1 MASQL
6 SRGEKVIAFIERY
19 CIVPEGVLLGKPLRL
34 EAFQKQFILD
44 VYDNPHGTRTAYL
57 SIARKNGKTGLIAGI
72 LLAHLVG
79 TEAVQNSQIVS
90 GAMSRDQA
98 AIVFNLAVKMI
109 NLNPRLQQLIHI
121 IPSSKRLIGKPC
133 NVEYKALSA
142 DGKTTHGLS
151 PVLAILDEVGQVK
164 GPQNDFIDAITTSQ
178 GAHRRPLLVAIST
191 QAPTDAD
198 LLSIWLDDA
207 ANSKDPKIV
216 SHVHTAPMDLEI
228 TDPDAWKAANP
239 ALDIFL
245 SLEEVEG
252 QAKRAARM
260 PSEENRFRNLVLNQR
275 VSLVSPFI
283 SRNTWLACAGE
294 WEPIVG
300 KCYAGLDLSAA
311 KDLTAL
317 VIIGKS
323 ASGKWNVH
331 PFFWTPDKTL
341 LDRAKTD
348 RVPYDVWKK
357 QGFLRTT
364 PGATVDYE
372 YIVKELIEITEKFDI
387 EVLNFDR
394 WRIDIFK
401 KEAQRVGLSLKMEP
415 FGQGYKDMSPAMD
428 KTEQLLLEEQ
438 VNHANHPVLT
448 MCAANAVVEQD
459 AAGNRK
465 LAKDKSTGRMDGMVA
480 LVMAAGA
487 LNRAKGTSGLE
498 AFLKNPIM
506 VGL

>member
-1 MASQL
+1 MTHQL

-19 CIVPEGVLLGKPLRL
+19 CIVPEGVLLGQPMKL
-34 EAFQKQFILD
+34 ETFQKAFIRD
-44 VYDNPHGTRTAYL
+44 IYDNPHGTRTAYL

-90 GAMSRDQA
+90 GAMSREQA

-178 GAHRRPLLVAIST
+178 GAHDAPLLVAIST

-207 ANSKDPKIV
+207 AHSNDPKIV
-216 SHVHTAPMDLEI
+216 SHVYTAPMDLEI
-228 TDPDAWKAANP
+228 TDPEAWQAANP
-239 ALDIFL
+239 ALDTFR
-245 SLEEVEG
+245 SLKDVEE

-260 PSEENRFRNLVLNQR
+260 PSQENTFRNLILNQR

-283 SRNTWLACAGE
+283 SRNTWTACAGE
-294 WEPIVG
+294 LEPIVG

-323 ASGKWNVH
+323 ASGKWN
-331 PFFWTPDKTL
+331 
-341 LDRAKTD
+341 
-348 RVPYDVWKK
+348 
-357 QGFLRTT
+357 
-364 PGATVDYE
+364 
-372 YIVKELIEITEKFDI
+372 
-387 EVLNFDR
+387 
-394 WRIDIFK
+394 
-401 KEAQRVGLSLKMEP
+401 
-415 FGQGYKDMSPAMD
+415 
-428 KTEQLLLEEQ
+428 
-438 VNHANHPVLT
+438 
-448 MCAANAVVEQD
+448 
-459 AAGNRK
+459 
-465 LAKDKSTGRMDGMVA
+465 
-480 LVMAAGA
+480 
-487 LNRAKGTSGLE
+487 
-498 AFLKNPIM
+498 
-506 VGL
+506 